1 MMRQKMIV
9 CFALAAA
16 VQYLLLPLPACKPE
30 TAAGKEGG
38 RPDLILIDGLAR
50 FGPLE
55 SMPVPF
61 LHDLHAELVQ
71 KEGRDCT
78 ACHMEK
84 AEGVL
89 SQKYMRLEDTD
100 RQTVMDGYHEHC
112 LACHKETAR
121 SGKPS
126 GPVTCGECH
135 VKKPDVFSTRQPV
148 VMDLSLHARHIDAAD
163 GKCDTCHH
171 QYDEALKKLVYVQ
184 GQEVSCRDC
193 HGTVPAE
200 RRPTFRSV
208 SHESCIA
215 CHDEYGAGPRDCA
228 GCHEPA
234 RQKAIQKLDA
244 VPRLDRG
251 QPNQVYLTASRDDLG
266 KSRMPSV
273 PFDHASHEAATPTC
287 RTCHHQTLKACT
299 ECHPLNI
306 QSEKSV
312 VRLERAMHAA
322 QSAHSCVGCH
332 ETAKF
337 SPNCAG
343 CHGLMEKGALTAF
356 ACTRCHAG
364 PPPSEAASR
373 LPPAESLEP
382 RLERSSPECA
392 DMVEISGLSE
402 KFEGV
407 RFAHRRHIEKLETL
421 IASSKLAVHFH
432 GRQDLVCQGCH
443 HHTPAGQTPPRC
455 QSCHG
460 TPFNPLNLFMPG
472 IVGAYHRQ
480 CVGCHDQMG
489 ITTVSSCTSCHDPK
503 SGQAPSIP

>member
-16 VQYLLLPLPACKPE
+16 VGLLVLPLAACKPE

-38 RPDLILIDGLAR
+38 RPDLILIDGLAS

-55 SMPVPF
+55 STPVPF
-61 LHDLHAELVQ
+61 LHDLHAEIVQ

-78 ACHMEK
+78 ACHLEK
-84 AEGVL
+84 AEGIL

-100 RQTVMDGYHEHC
+100 RKTVMDVYHDNC

-135 VKKPDVFSTRQPV
+135 VKTPSVFSTRQPV

-171 QYDEALKKLVYVQ
+171 QYDEAQKKLVYVQ

-200 RRPTFRSV
+200 NRATFRFV

-228 GCHEPA
+228 GCHDPA
-234 RQKAIQKLDA
+234 RQKAIQKLET

-251 QPNQVYLTASRDDLG
+251 QPNQVYLTAAKGDLG
-266 KSRMPSV
+266 RSRMPSV
-273 PFDHASHEAATPTC
+273 PFDHASHEAAAPTC

-299 ECHPLNI
+299 ECHPLNE
-306 QSEKSV
+306 QAEKTV

-332 ETAKF
+332 EAAKF

-343 CHGLMEKGALTAF
+343 CHGLMGKGALTPF

-364 PPPSEAASR
+364 PPPSEAASG
-373 LPPAESLEP
+373 LPSGTSLEAQ
-382 RLERSSPECA
+382 LEPSSLETA

-402 KFEGV
+402 KFEAV
-407 RFAHRRHIEKLETL
+407 RFAHRRHVEKLETL
-421 IASSKLAVHFH
+421 IASSKLAVRFH

-460 TPFNPLNLFMPG
+460 TRKQESGLLVPTLLA
-472 IVGAYHRQ
+472 AYHRQ
-480 CVGCHDQMG
+480 CMECHQRME
-489 ITTVSSCTSCHDPK
+489 IATASSCTSCHDEK
-503 SGQAPSIP
+503 SGARSAP